1 MNDIKYIIKP
11 EDGMVIGIMEDVKNI
26 HNEIVANEKYKL
38 LDEVLYIKAFNIGE
52 KYPDKIKATA
62 RVKDGDKFDEV
73 TGKRIVEKKLYRK
86 LHERLARQY
95 SQLQDVINELSIIT
109 SNMES
114 IHIDK
119 AIKINEDY
127 IKKYVDKE
135 AE

>member
-1 MNDIKYIIKP
+1 MNNIKYIVKP

-26 HNEIVANEKYKL
+26 NIEIAANEKCKL
-38 LDEVLYIKAFNIGE
+38 LDEVLYIKAFNIGK

-62 RVKDGDKFDEV
+62 RVKDGDNFDEV

-95 SQLQDVINELSIIT
+95 SQLQDVINNLSIIT

-119 AIKINEDY
+119 AIRINEDY

>member
-1 MNDIKYIIKP
+1 MNDIKYIVKP

-26 HNEIVANEKYKL
+26 HNEIVANEKCKL
-38 LDEVLYIKAFNIGE
+38 LDELYIKAFNIGE

-95 SQLQDVINELSIIT
+95 SQLQDIIEDLYKT
-109 SNMES
+109 ALNMES
-114 IHIDK
+114 IHVDK
-119 AIKINEDY
+119 YTKISEDY
-127 IKKYVDKE
+127 YEKYVKKE